1 MLIVWI
7 HKSWVRRL
15 DWFLW
20 QEGIKKV
27 RTYAAIVETSQEEAS
42 IVPTFRSAQYSTTIL
57 KLSGCS
63 LFSNALEKCWHTE
76 CRSSWRASEIIFI
89 VFLSPIFPHKWRHSP
104 VAAYLWWIKE
114 RAIYRIPYSWSSI
127 TYRGPTLILG
137 NTSRCV
143 IPLFISNKVHKSSY
157 SLVVHVVMRIP
168 THKGCTG

>member
-89 VFLSPIFPHKWRHSP
+89 VFLSPIFPHKWRHSQRRH
-104 VAAYLWWIKE
+104 ICGGSKKE
-114 RAIYRIPYSWSSI
+114 RF
-127 TYRGPTLILG
+127 TEFLIHDPQ
-137 NTSRCV
+137 SRTAGV
-143 IPLFISNKVHKSSY
+143 QHWFWEILQDVSY
-157 SLVVHVVMRIP
+157 YCSY
-168 THKGCTG
+168 